1 MSAIHEAFAEAE
13 SFVRNDKNVVVG
25 NSQDNV
31 RLALNKMGIAL
42 SHDIFADRLLYAKDN
57 SPPRLLD
64 DAAIERLWLAIDSQF
79 HFRPSMSF
87 FQTILRDTARQNWF
101 HPVRN
106 YLDALKWDG
115 KPRIGSWLVQYG
127 GAEDSDYVNA
137 VGELV
142 LIAAVKRIRMPG
154 VKFDEMMVV
163 EGPQGVGQKS
173 SGLAALCPV
182 PAWFSDD
189 LPLNSD
195 SKQVI
200 ERTSGKWLIEAG
212 ELSGM
217 YRKEIEHLKAFLS
230 RSVDS
235 ARLSYDKVT
244 TERAR
249 HFVVIGTTNSENYL
263 KDSTGNRR
271 FWPVRISGFDIDAL
285 KQDREQIWAEAA
297 AREAGGATIRLDP
310 KLWPVAAEKQE
321 ERRVFDPWEEI
332 IATQVGDANGKILCE
347 KVWDIVGL
355 NDPARRTQDHNSR
368 LGAVMARLGFVRG
381 RPRHE
386 GLSRY
391 HYMRGTKAEREI
403 AIQLIL

>member
-1 MSAIHEAFAEAE
+1 MNAIHDAFAQAE
-13 SFVRNDKNVVVG
+13 DFERGKGKVVVG
-25 NSQDNV
+25 NSQTNV
-31 RLALNKMGIAL
+31 RLALNKMGVTL
-42 SHDIFADRLLYAKDN
+42 SHDIFADRLLYTKGDTL
-57 SPPRLLD
+57 PRLLD
-64 DAAIERLWLAIDSQF
+64 DAAIESLWLAIDAQF
-79 HFRPSMSF
+79 HFRPSMFF
-87 FQTILRDTARQNWF
+87 FQTVLRDKARQNWF

-106 YLDALKWDG
+106 YLDPLKWDG
-115 KPRIGSWLVQYG
+115 KPRIDSWLIEYG
-127 GAEDSDYVNA
+127 GAEDSDYVRA
-137 VGELV
+137 VGAIVLV
-142 LIAAVKRIRMPG
+142 AAVKRIRTPG
-154 VKFDEMMVV
+154 AKFDEMLVL
-163 EGPQGVGQKS
+163 EGPQGVAQKS
-173 SGLAALCPV
+173 SGLAALSPN
-182 PAWFSDD
+182 PTWFSDD

-249 HFVVIGTTNSENYL
+249 HFVVIGTTNSDNYL

-271 FWPVRISGFDIDAL
+271 FWPVRVSGFDIDAL
-285 KQDREQIWAEAA
+285 KHNRDQIWAEAA
-297 AREAGGATIRLDP
+297 AREAGGATIRLDR

-332 IATQVGDANGKILCE
+332 IATQVGDANGKILSE
-347 KVWDIVGL
+347 TVWAIVGL
-355 NDPARRTQDHNSR
+355 IDPARRTQDHNSR
-368 LGAVMARLGFVRG
+368 LGAVMARLGFERG
-381 RPRHE
+381 RARHE